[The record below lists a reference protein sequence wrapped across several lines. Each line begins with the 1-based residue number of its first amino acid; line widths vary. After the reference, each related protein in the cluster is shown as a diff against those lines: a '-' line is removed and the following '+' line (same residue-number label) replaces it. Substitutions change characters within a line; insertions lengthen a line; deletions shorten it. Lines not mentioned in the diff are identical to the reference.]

1 MDNADIMPDLAIG
14 RIPVSTLE
22 DAQIVVDKT
31 IGYEQS
37 PPMDADFYDNTSFA
51 SYFQCCQDPITFGV
65 FEFLGVEIPEVT
77 LIDGVDM
84 RAYVETAELVRDHL
98 MGEGYTLERIYTTD
112 TTYNS
117 GYAGNTAPDRYYDG
131 SLMPSDLNRSSG
143 FPWDGDTQDIVDAVN
158 EGRFLVLHR
167 DHGSSSG
174 WSKPSFRT
182 SDLGSLSNGELLP
195 VIFSVDCA
203 SGRFDG
209 TSGWAEQIPAVGPSA
224 CWVTPATAPP
234 GRHPQLWQGLHGRP
248 GRGDPDRR
256 QHQLQPERRQH
267 RHVARLRRP
276 HTGAVDRQAPQ
287 DTAGDLHHPSP

>member
-37 PPMDADFYDNTSFA
+37 PPMEADFYDNTSFA
-51 SYFQCCQDPITFGV
+51 SYFQCCQDPITFGG
-65 FEFLGVEIPEVT
+65 FEFLGVKIPEVT

-98 MGEGYTLERIYTTD
+98 MGEGYTVERIYTTD

-167 DHGSSSG
+167 DHGGSSG

-195 VIFSVDCA
+195 VIFSVNCA

-209 TSGWAEQIPAVGPSA
+209 TSGWAEQIL
-224 CWVTPATAPP
+224 
-234 GRHPQLWQGLHGRP
+234 RQ
-248 GRGDPDRR
+248 DRR
-256 QHQLQPERRQH
+256 WGRR
-267 RHVARLRRP
+267 R
-276 HTGAVDRQAPQ
+276 
-287 DTAGDLHHPSP
+287 AG